1 MPIFRSH
8 QECNCHFF
16 DQRRSHYS
24 ECQPLDK
31 TKSNGKSTRAGNQ
44 VFQLEIWTSRFGKLL
59 TPPQNAA
66 PDTGLVSGAIQG
78 SHDVN
83 CTERCSQTL
92 LRQWHNYLRLPL

>member
-1 MPIFRSH
+1 
-8 QECNCHFF
+8 
-16 DQRRSHYS
+16 
-24 ECQPLDK
+24 
-31 TKSNGKSTRAGNQ
+31 
-44 VFQLEIWTSRFGKLL
+44 L